1 MIINVRIR
9 FLYND
14 FFSFFFSSCL
24 PVDSFYFSNDSFITT
39 RGTDVY
45 AAIVLFASLSID
57 NISLKKIWLNRSSN
71 NLMLSTVLTKIFLSI
86 KQINEHKFIL
96 KNALL
101 QANTHHAF
109 TDILKI
115 NQGVFFFLQKA
126 QSTKTK
132 IFVL

>member
-1 MIINVRIR
+1 
-9 FLYND
+9 
-14 FFSFFFSSCL
+14 
-24 PVDSFYFSNDSFITT
+24 
-39 RGTDVY
+39 
-45 AAIVLFASLSID
+45 
-57 NISLKKIWLNRSSN
+57 
-71 NLMLSTVLTKIFLSI
+71 MLSTVLTKIFLSI